1 MSSASD
7 TDDSFLD
14 GLAARAVIESD
25 GHVTSV
31 SPPPTVCRLFSREPS
46 DGYVAFIL
54 IQKGENRTV
63 TIPGAENLSLEEM
76 NAVYE
81 RARYLGS
88 LSFVIPQEL
97 RVKHPKVQQR

>member
-25 GHVTSV
+25 GQVTSV
-31 SPPPTVCRLFSREPS
+31 TPPPTVCRLFSREPS

-54 IQKGENRTV
+54 IQTGRTG
-63 TIPGAENLSLEEM
+63 PSLFP
-76 NAVYE
+76 ALKTS
-81 RARYLGS
+81 RWR
-88 LSFVIPQEL
+88 
-97 RVKHPKVQQR
+97 R